1 MKSYILKNCELEKE
15 FVEIVLTNLKQKNET
30 FRKNLEAINEAIFID
45 SKQSVLDENDI
56 FEYLFEYAIEDFILT
71 LQLKQS
77 LQFLD
82 FEIDKDNFMELLKY
96 HRVGHQIL
104 REIQQLL
111 LYRETN
117 IVDMNL
123 IAKMCSFTII
133 DSYLNFALDKEDYS
147 FLKKSIGGEE

>member
-15 FVEIVLTNLKQKNET
+15 FVEIVLTSLKQKNAT
-30 FRKNLEAINEAIFID
+30 LRKNLEAINEAIFID
-45 SKQSVLDENDI
+45 SKRSVLGESDI

-77 LQFLD
+77 LRFLD
-82 FEIDKDNFMELLKY
+82 FEIDKDNFMKLLKY
-96 HRVGHQIL
+96 HRVGYQIL
-104 REIQQLL
+104 RQIKILL
-111 LYRETN
+111 LYKETDA
-117 IVDMNL
+117 VDMDL

>member
-15 FVEIVLTNLKQKNET
+15 FVEIVLTSLKQKNAT
-30 FRKNLEAINEAIFID
+30 LRKNLEAINEAIFID
-45 SKQSVLDENDI
+45 SKRSVLGESDI

-77 LQFLD
+77 LRFLD
-82 FEIDKDNFMELLKY
+82 FEIDKDNFMKLLKY
-96 HRVGHQIL
+96 HRVGYQIL
-104 REIQQLL
+104 RQIKILL
-111 LYRETN
+111 LYKETDA
-117 IVDMNL
+117 VDMDL

-147 FLKKSIGGEE
+147 FLKKSIVGEE